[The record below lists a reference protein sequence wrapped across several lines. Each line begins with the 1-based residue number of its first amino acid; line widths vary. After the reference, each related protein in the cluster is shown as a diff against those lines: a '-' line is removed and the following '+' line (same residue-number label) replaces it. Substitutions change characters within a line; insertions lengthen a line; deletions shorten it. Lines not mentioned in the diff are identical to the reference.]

1 MSPDVV
7 AGLIIVALLLFFS
20 FSDYSYEKKKWNNG
34 ICPQTGKPWE
44 CFDVDSQGGR
54 GYKSGDFH
62 IWISFPGLD
71 RVKVMKRLNRYQLL
85 RRK

>member
-7 AGLIIVALLLFFS
+7 AILIAVALFILLIFS
-20 FSDYSYEKKKWNNG
+20 GYFYEKKRWNNG

-54 GYKSGDFH
+54 GYKSGDFS

-71 RVKVMKRLNRYQLL
+71 RVRAIKKLNRYQLL